1 MRVCV
6 VLHQAGKSTRSF
18 HNAVGMLIEH
28 LEKIA
33 LAGQQLPK
41 QHGEL
46 LNMTKQ

>member
-6 VLHQAGKSTRSF
+6 VLDQAGKSTRSF
-18 HNAVGMLIEH
+18 HNAVGVLVEH

-33 LAGQQLPK
+33 LSGQQLPK

-46 LNMTKQ
+46 LSVTKQ